1 VGFLSVL
8 FQAAAVLV
16 DLAVMDPGIRL
27 DIRYATERNFLGRP
41 VYRQARA
48 FLRPE
53 VAEALKEVN
62 RSLAAHGYGLLVF
75 DAYRPLSVTRLFW
88 EELPKEKRRFVAN
101 PARGSQHNRG
111 CAVDLSLYHLD
122 TLREVEMPSAYDEM
136 TERAS
141 PAYGGGEASA
151 RDRRELLRQAMEAG
165 GFKVNRGEWWH
176 FDHHSCPR
184 YDLLDVPFEA
194 IAAEKE

>member
-1 VGFLSVL
+1 MGFLSVL
-8 FQAAAVLV
+8 TQAAAVLV
-16 DLAVMDPGIRL
+16 DLAAMDPGIRL

-151 RDRRELLRQAMEAG
+151 RDRRELLRQAMEGG

-176 FDHHSCPR
+176 FDHRSCPR
-184 YDLLDVPFEA
+184 YELLDLPFEA